1 MDELTSRPA
10 TVEDLKKVIKSLNDN
25 KVDYLLIGGYAIQAH
40 GYIRTTTDID
50 ILVPADKTTGEKVI
64 KALLVLPDKHAKN
77 IDLSWFE
84 EKDTIRLADEVVVDI
99 MFNEINTR
107 LEEKGI
113 TLKIVKKVKE
123 FLVDKGYD
131 PKMGARPLRRA
142 IQEFVEDPLSEEVL
156 KGKFG
161 YGSKISLKVDKDQIV
176 FSGTK
181 GVSVVE
187 PSKPSKVKASAIS
200 GE

>member
-99 MFNEINTR
+99 MFNACGETYDSLKKYAETIELDGINIRTVNLEGLLLTKKGFR
-107 LEEKGI
+107 NKDIPDRLVLKKALEEQQ
-113 TLKIVKKVKE
+113 KKK
-123 FLVDKGYD
+123 
-131 PKMGARPLRRA
+131 
-142 IQEFVEDPLSEEVL
+142 
-156 KGKFG
+156 
-161 YGSKISLKVDKDQIV
+161 
-176 FSGTK
+176 
-181 GVSVVE
+181 
-187 PSKPSKVKASAIS
+187 
-200 GE
+200 